1 MSANVSLRINFR
13 ILTLPL
19 ELEHPATIVARRVK
33 NALRLTSPT
42 AVAYFT
48 DS

>member
-1 MSANVSLRINFR
+1 MSANVSLRINLR

-19 ELEHPATIVARRVK
+19 GLEHAATIVARRVK